1 MNYEQ
6 MYGYYRTRRF
16 IDIFPSL
23 EAFIKDYNECQIK
36 TPLKNEDNK
45 TITNL
50 YYMLYAKYGNSHIAS
65 FDETQFRYKL
75 WNIVFMYGPTWE
87 KRLELQEKIRNAT
100 EKDLQTGNAN
110 VNNYAVHPDT
120 DPATDATDPL
130 SYITNQTYTTQK
142 KGKLEA
148 LILQYN
154 QLETDVTE
162 SFLNEFKKLFLTVVF
177 PEEPGW
183 YILETEDK

>member
-1 MNYEQ
+1 MNYSQ

-23 EAFIKDYNECQIK
+23 ESFINDYLNCPIQI
-36 TPLKNEDNK
+36 PLKNENNT

-87 KRLELQEKIRNAT
+87 KRLEVQAAIRNIAQD
-100 EKDLQTGNAN
+100 ELERGNAN

-120 DPATDATDPL
+120 EPSTDATDPL
-130 SYITNQTYTTQK
+130 SYITNQTYVIQK
-142 KGKLEA
+142 KGKLDG

-162 SFLNEFKKLFLTVVF
+162 RFLEEFKKLFLTVVF

-183 YILETEDK
+183 YTLETEE